1 MEHALAPTTQ
11 LAAAPS
17 APNTLRTRLT
27 AVADA
32 AITTIFGIST
42 EAERKRARLYFRV
55 VLGLATATSIAG
67 NGAHAWVF
75 AVIDVP
81 RELAVAVAVAPPVIL
96 MLSIEG
102 VAIFVRTLRHF
113 TWVAWLALA
122 MTSLIAVGA
131 FVLSFES
138 LRDLAIRA
146 GISITLAFL
155 WPVIVDVTIAQ
166 STVALVVLTPRTT
179 QPAVHTEPGPTS
191 ATAPDDEDLDDC
203 IVDADHAQRATNVLR
218 TRRRLRKTTDQVQ
231 RVLALADRGQDVADI
246 AAQTEMH
253 PSTVRRILGA
263 DRGAAEA

>member
-1 MEHALAPTTQ
+1 MDHALAPTTQ
-11 LAAAPS
+11 LAAALNEPT
-17 APNTLRTRLT
+17 TLRTRL
-27 AVADA
+27 A
-32 AITTIFGIST
+32 AIAEAALTTIFGTST
-42 EAERKRARLYFRV
+42 EAERRRARLYFRV

-67 NGAHAWVF
+67 NSAHAWVS
-75 AVIDVP
+75 AGIDVP
-81 RELAVAVAVAPPVIL
+81 RQLAVAVAVAPPVIL

-102 VAIFVRTLRHF
+102 VAILVRSLRHF

-122 MTSLIAVGA
+122 LTSLIAVGA

-146 GISITLAFL
+146 GISVTLAFL

-166 STVALVVLTPRTT
+166 STVALVVLTPRSANQTITT
-179 QPAVHTEPGPTS
+179 QTDPGT
-191 ATAPDDEDLDDC
+191 ATDSGQDRDNC
-203 IVDADHAQRATNVLR
+203 VVDADHAQRATNVLR
-218 TRRRLRKTTDQVQ
+218 TRRRLRKTSDEVK

-263 DRGAAEA
+263 DRGAAAEA

>member
-1 MEHALAPTTQ
+1 MDHALAPATE

-27 AVADA
+27 ALADA
-32 AITTIFGIST
+32 AITTLFGAST
-42 EAERKRARLYFRV
+42 EAERTRARLYFRV
-55 VLGLATATSIAG
+55 VLSLATATSIAG
-67 NGAHAWVF
+67 NGAHAWVS
-75 AVIDVP
+75 AGIDVP

-102 VAIFVRTLRHF
+102 VAILVRSLRHF

-146 GISITLAFL
+146 GISVALAFL

-166 STVALVVLTPRTT
+166 STVALVVLTPRSTNPT
-179 QPAVHTEPGPTS
+179 VITHTD
-191 ATAPDDEDLDDC
+191 PDAAIDPDQDREDC
-203 IVDADHAQRATNVLR
+203 MVDADHALRATNVLR
-218 TRRRLRKTTDQVQ
+218 TRRRLRKTTDEVQ

-263 DRGAAEA
+263 DRGAAAEA